1 MLLQVIPV
9 HPSHLPYMSF
19 LRITTPYA
27 SSFERNTFNVDRMQ
41 LQQLLRLP
49 KSTLNV
55 FFNFFCFHGWSMGA
69 CFLHLLREDHRS
81 SLKVEIFRRRGF
93 HFTPLFLRLLW
104 GHMKAKP
111 GNLPCQPT
119 EEKGNHYKSLEE
131 ENILSETGIKG
142 PAFSPFIMKGYA
154 GHAWKPYWLI
164 VNKMWTLYIGGLKK

>member
-69 CFLHLLREDHRS
+69 WFLHLLREDYRS
-81 SLKVEIFRRRGF
+81 LLKVEN
-93 HFTPLFLRLLW
+93 FL
-104 GHMKAKP
+104 P
-111 GNLPCQPT
+111 
-119 EEKGNHYKSLEE
+119 KGVSFYPS
-131 ENILSETGIKG
+131 I
-142 PAFSPFIMKGYA
+142 SPFTMRAYEG
-154 GHAWKPYWLI
+154 
-164 VNKMWTLYIGGLKK
+164 